1 MTKYIKADCGFHY
14 SEKGGACSKC
24 AAHPAIAAKVSSMKR
39 NKIKYLH
46 EDKMKKVY
54 YTYQGIYGT
63 STKVYTTDKG
73 QLHAQQELAK
83 AFNAR
88 KPYQV
93 TIAIVERDGE
103 PYYNSP
109 TL

>member
-1 MTKYIKADCGFHY
+1 M
-14 SEKGGACSKC
+14 
-24 AAHPAIAAKVSSMKR
+24 
-39 NKIKYLH
+39 N
-46 EDKMKKVY
+46 KVY
-54 YTYQGIYGT
+54 YTYQGIYRN

-93 TIAIVERDGE
+93 AIAIVERDGN